1 MEPWDEGLPSSAVLL
16 GIGSGIWGVLPRTLK
31 KMEQRQAGAWEPRK
45 AWEKA
50 EDRAWGQE
58 VDEGPQGSLGPVARE
73 IISLV
78 TKLLGAVWAL
88 APPSTHTTTI
98 HLLSFFYS
106 SPSHLSVREWYTQSF
121 LVPSAVLDPEARG

>member
-1 MEPWDEGLPSSAVLL
+1 
-16 GIGSGIWGVLPRTLK
+16 
-31 KMEQRQAGAWEPRK
+31 MEQRQAGAWEPRK

-121 LVPSAVLDPEARG
+121 LIPSAVLDPEARG

>member
-1 MEPWDEGLPSSAVLL
+1 M
-16 GIGSGIWGVLPRTLK
+16 LPRTLK
-31 KMEQRQAGAWEPRK
+31 KMDQRQAGAWEPRK

-88 APPSTHTTTI
+88 APPAHT
-98 HLLSFFYS
+98 
-106 SPSHLSVREWYTQSF
+106 P
-121 LVPSAVLDPEARG
+121 P